1 MLYSTRVMRHR
12 DISLGNSPK
21 TCLYNFSLVPLTK
34 IRFFSLRWRNTAL
47 MRRKRIVAEK
57 AFVNNTFVGF
67 FSLLPKRSLEN
78 ATKRKGETRV
88 FQKGLVCC
96 QIQKRHTRI
105 QPYKVEETKKENTKT
120 IKCILGILQSL

>member
-1 MLYSTRVMRHR
+1 M
-12 DISLGNSPK
+12 SLQLFAG
-21 TCLYNFSLVPLTK
+21 PLTK

-67 FSLLPKRSLEN
+67 FFPFAQEELRERDE

-96 QIQKRHTRI
+96 QIQKTHTNTVQSGRDEKGK
-105 QPYKVEETKKENTKT
+105 YKNH
-120 IKCILGILQSL
+120 